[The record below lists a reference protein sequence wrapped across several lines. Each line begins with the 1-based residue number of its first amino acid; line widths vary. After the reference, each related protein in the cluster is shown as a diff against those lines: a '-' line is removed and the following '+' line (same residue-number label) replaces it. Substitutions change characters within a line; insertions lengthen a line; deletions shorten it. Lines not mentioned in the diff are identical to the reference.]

1 MLFLKHLPSLV
12 TCGQRRKNRA
22 FLRTFIK
29 SLLKWKNLG
38 NERGQTFLSPP
49 VSGWI
54 LKILGQEVY
63 PDASKGDCLLAAQT
77 PARKGAFPSRL
88 STPCGHCLNEQALGT
103 FSFLSFFFLPFFWGG
118 DLSSL
123 LILLKHEGCL
133 KELQF

>member
-38 NERGQTFLSPP
+38 DERGQTFLSPA

-54 LKILGQEVY
+54 LKILGQEVHL
-63 PDASKGDCLLAAQT
+63 DASKGDCLLAAQT

-103 FSFLSFFFLPFFWGG
+103 FFFFLSSFFLFFSFFGTCH
-118 DLSSL
+118 L
-123 LILLKHEGCL
+123 CL
-133 KELQF
+133 FCLNMRDA